1 MCIFTNSLM
10 FLNIMQN
17 QGVILYIFPHIY
29 PFAQPTE
36 KRGFERN
43 LKAFFVCLI
52 IMEKRLGC
60 EIVELFLT
68 CTISHLCLSCFSRE

>member
-29 PFAQPTE
+29 PFAQPIAKTE
-36 KRGFERN
+36 AYASVFLYLRYFAKLKKLRGIFYFDSAPELQIRLVNYIRN
-43 LKAFFVCLI
+43 
-52 IMEKRLGC
+52 
-60 EIVELFLT
+60 
-68 CTISHLCLSCFSRE
+68 FS